1 MAQKNAQQIAELLPF
16 WINGS
21 LSADEAAEVATAV
34 AANPALAD
42 EAAFLRGLRD
52 RMQAEAPGYSPGEIG
67 LARLKRKLALPAT
80 PAPRRVSLA
89 TAAALA
95 LFGVGLGFAAQ
106 TLLRP
111 APVEYIQ
118 ASGDTNSA
126 ALLVAFQPTAPA
138 QAISQ
143 ALLAE
148 GLTILDGP
156 SALGLY
162 RLAPLDAPGPDL
174 AVLAER
180 LQARTDLFEMVD
192 FAE

>member
-1 MAQKNAQQIAELLPF
+1 MALQNAQQIAELLPF

-21 LSADEAAEVATAV
+21 LSADEAAEVAAAV
-34 AANPALAD
+34 AADPALAD
-42 EAAFLRGLRD
+42 ETAFLRALRA
-52 RMQAEAPGYSPGEIG
+52 RMQAEPPGYSPGEIG
-67 LARLKRKLALPAT
+67 LARLKRTLAVET
-80 PAPRRVSLA
+80 APRRVSLA
-89 TAAALA
+89 TAAAVA
-95 LFGVGLGFAAQ
+95 LIAAGLGFAAQ

-118 ASGDTNSA
+118 ASGDTDSA

-162 RLAPLDAPGPDL
+162 RLAPMDAPGTDL
-174 AVLAER
+174 AALAER
-180 LQARTDLFEMVD
+180 LQARADVFEVVDL
-192 FAE
+192 AE

>member
-1 MAQKNAQQIAELLPF
+1 MALQNAQQIAELLPF

-21 LSADEAAEVATAV
+21 LTAGEAAEVAAAV
-34 AANPALAD
+34 AADPALAD
-42 EAAFLRGLRD
+42 EAAFLRSLHA
-52 RMQAEAPGYSPGEIG
+52 RMQAEPPGYSPGEIG
-67 LARLKRKLALPAT
+67 LARLKRSLAPQT
-80 PAPRRVSLA
+80 APRRVSLA
-89 TAAALA
+89 TAAAVA
-95 LFGVGLGFAAQ
+95 LIAAGLGFAAQ

-118 ASGDTNSA
+118 ASGGTDGA
-126 ALLVAFQPTAPA
+126 ALLVAFQPIAPA

-162 RLAPLDAPGPDL
+162 RLAAPDAPDTDL
-174 AVLAER
+174 AALAER
-180 LQARTDLFEMVD
+180 LQARADLFEMVD

>member
-1 MAQKNAQQIAELLPF
+1 MALQNAQQIAELLPF

-21 LSADEAAEVATAV
+21 LTADEAAEVAAAV
-34 AANPALAD
+34 AADPALAD
-42 EAAFLRGLRD
+42 EAAFLRSLHQ
-52 RMQAEAPGYSPGEIG
+52 RMQAEPPGYSPGEIG
-67 LARLKRKLALPAT
+67 LARLKRSLAPQT
-80 PAPRRVSLA
+80 APRRVSLA
-89 TAAALA
+89 TAAAVA
-95 LFGVGLGFAAQ
+95 LIAAGLGFAAQ

-111 APVEYIQ
+111 APVDYIQ
-118 ASGDTNSA
+118 ASGGTDGA

-162 RLAPLDAPGPDL
+162 RLAAPDAPDTDL
-174 AVLAER
+174 AALAER
-180 LQARTDLFEMVD
+180 LQARADVFEMVD

>member
-1 MAQKNAQQIAELLPF
+1 MALQNAQQIAELLPF

-21 LSADEAAEVATAV
+21 LSADEAAEVAAAV
-34 AANPALAD
+34 AADPALAD
-42 EAAFLRGLRD
+42 EAAFLRALHA
-52 RMQAEAPGYSPGEIG
+52 RMQAEPPGYSPGEIG
-67 LARLKRKLALPAT
+67 LARLKRQLAPQT
-80 PAPRRVSLA
+80 APRRVSLA
-89 TAAALA
+89 TAAAVALLA
-95 LFGVGLGFAAQ
+95 AGLGFAAQ
-106 TLLRP
+106 TLLRL

-118 ASGDTNSA
+118 ASGDTDSA

-162 RLAPLDAPGPDL
+162 RLATLDAPGADL
-174 AVLAER
+174 AALAER
-180 LQARTDLFEMVD
+180 LQARSDLFEMVD

>member
-1 MAQKNAQQIAELLPF
+1 MALENAQRIAELLPF

-21 LSADEAAEVATAV
+21 LSADEAAEVAAAV

-42 EAAFLRGLRD
+42 EAAFLRALRD
-52 RMQAEAPGYSPGEIG
+52 RMQAEPPGYSPGEIG
-67 LARLKRKLALPAT
+67 LARLKRQLAPQT
-80 PAPRRVSLA
+80 APRRVSLA
-89 TAAALA
+89 TAAAVA
-95 LFGVGLGFAAQ
+95 LIAAGLGFAAQ

-118 ASGDTNSA
+118 ASGGTDGP

-162 RLAPLDAPGPDL
+162 RLAAPDAPGADL
-174 AVLAER
+174 AALAER
-180 LQARTDLFEMVD
+180 LQARADLFEMVD

>member
-1 MAQKNAQQIAELLPF
+1 MTVTK
-16 WINGS
+16 
-21 LSADEAAEVATAV
+21 
-34 AANPALAD
+34 PALPERPYFSSGPCAKP
-42 EAAFLRGLRD
+42 
-52 RMQAEAPGYSPGEIG
+52 PGYSPGEIG
-67 LARLKRKLALPAT
+67 LARLKRQLAPQT
-80 PAPRRVSLA
+80 APRRVSLA
-89 TAAALA
+89 TAAAVALLA
-95 LFGVGLGFAAQ
+95 AGLGFAAQ

-118 ASGDTNSA
+118 ASGDTDSA

-162 RLAPLDAPGPDL
+162 RLAPMDAPGTDL
-174 AVLAER
+174 AALAER
-180 LQARTDLFEMVD
+180 LQARPDVFEVVDL
-192 FAE
+192 AE

>member
-1 MAQKNAQQIAELLPF
+1 MAQENAQQIAELLPF

-21 LSADEAAEVATAV
+21 LSADEAAEVAAAV

-52 RMQAEAPGYSPGEIG
+52 RMQAETPCYSPGEIG
-67 LARLKRKLALPAT
+67 LTRLKRSLALPAT
-80 PAPRRVSLA
+80 PALRRVSLA
-89 TAAALA
+89 TAAAAALLA
-95 LFGVGLGFAAQ
+95 AGLGFAAQ

-111 APVEYIQ
+111 ASVEYIQ
-118 ASGDTNSA
+118 ASGGEDGA
-126 ALLVAFQPTAPA
+126 ALLVAFQPAAPA

-162 RLAPLDAPGPDL
+162 RLAPLDAPGIDL
-174 AVLAER
+174 AALAER
-180 LQARTDLFEMVD
+180 LQARVDLFEMVD
-192 FAE
+192 LAE

>member
-1 MAQKNAQQIAELLPF
+1 MAQENAEQIAKLLPF

-21 LSADEAAEVATAV
+21 LSPDEAAAVAAAV
-34 AANPALAD
+34 AANPALAA

-67 LARLKRKLALPAT
+67 LARLKRSIALPAA
-80 PAPRRVSLA
+80 PPRRVSLA

-95 LFGVGLGFAAQ
+95 LLTAGLGFAAQ

-118 ASGDTNSA
+118 ASGDTDGA

-143 ALLAE
+143 TLLAE

-162 RLAPLDAPGPDL
+162 RLAPLAAPSPDL

-180 LQARTDLFEMVD
+180 LQARADLFEMVD